1 MKKVYLDNAA
11 TTELDA
17 EVLDVMLRSMK
28 TDYGNPSSSHSFGR
42 KTRSVIETSR
52 KSIADLLNADASEIF
67 FTSGGTEADNM
78 AIRGAV
84 RDAGVKHIITS
95 KIEHPAV
102 VNTVA
107 HLKNKGKVSVDY
119 VNLNENG
126 VVDLIHLEELLSNKT
141 NTLVSLMHGN
151 NEIGNLLDIESVS
164 LLCQKHDA
172 LFHSDTVQT
181 VGHYVFDLK
190 KVKIDFLT
198 CSAHKFHGPKGV
210 GFLYINK
217 QVNITPLIHG
227 GSQERDMRAGTEC
240 VYGIVG
246 LAKAMEVAYRDLS
259 MHRKHVER
267 LKKHMI
273 KELKQNL
280 SFIAF
285 NGTCIDLNNSLYTV
299 LSLSFP
305 RQDYDDLLLFN
316 LDLLGVSCSGGS
328 ACSSGNISQSHV
340 ISQIKTLDGPVVR
353 FSFSRYNSIED
364 INFAIKQLISL
375 FS

>member
-17 EVLDVMLRSMK
+17 EVLEAMVQSMRD
-28 TDYGNPSSSHSFGR
+28 DYGNPSSSHSFGR
-42 KTRSVIETSR
+42 KSRAVIETSR
-52 KSIADLLNADASEIF
+52 RNIANFLNANSSEIF

-84 RDAGVKHIITS
+84 RDAGVTHIITS
-95 KIEHPAV
+95 RVEHPAV
-102 VNTVA
+102 INTVA
-107 HLKNKGKVSVDY
+107 HLLRKNKVSVDY
-119 VNLNENG
+119 VSLDKSG
-126 VVDLIHLEELLSNKT
+126 VVDLIHLEELLSKNT
-141 NTLVSLMHGN
+141 NVLVSLMHGN
-151 NEIGNLLDIESVS
+151 NEIGNLLDLQRVS
-164 LLCQKHDA
+164 FLCKKYNA

-181 VGHYVFDLK
+181 IGHYNFDLQK
-190 KVKIDFLT
+190 IKIDFLT

-246 LAKAMEVAYRDLS
+246 LAKAMEVAYRDLLI
-259 MHRKHVER
+259 HRKHIEK

-273 KELKQNL
+273 REIKNKLP
-280 SFIAF
+280 FISF
-285 NGTCIDLNNSLYTV
+285 NGVSIDLNDSLYTV
-299 LSLSFP
+299 LSLSCP
-305 RQDYDDLLLFN
+305 SKDYGDLLIFN

-328 ACSSGNISQSHV
+328 ACSSGNISRSHV
-340 ISQIKTLDGPVVR
+340 ISQIKTQDGPVVR
-353 FSFSRYNSIED
+353 FSFSRYNTLKD
-364 INFAIKQLISL
+364 IDFAVKQLISL
-375 FS
+375 FN

>member
-1 MKKVYLDNAA
+1 M
-11 TTELDA
+11 DA

-95 KIEHPAV
+95 RIEHPAV

-107 HLKNKGKVSVDY
+107 HLKNKNKVSVDY

-126 VVDLIHLEELLSNKT
+126 AVDLIHLEDLLSNNT

-164 LLCQKHDA
+164 LLCQKKYNA

-181 VGHYVFDLK
+181 VGHYDFDLK
-190 KVKIDFLT
+190 SIKIDFLT

-217 QVNITPLIHG
+217 QQI
-227 GSQERDMRAGTEC
+227 
-240 VYGIVG
+240 
-246 LAKAMEVAYRDLS
+246 
-259 MHRKHVER
+259 
-267 LKKHMI
+267 
-273 KELKQNL
+273 
-280 SFIAF
+280 
-285 NGTCIDLNNSLYTV
+285 
-299 LSLSFP
+299 
-305 RQDYDDLLLFN
+305 LLL
-316 LDLLGVSCSGGS
+316 
-328 ACSSGNISQSHV
+328 
-340 ISQIKTLDGPVVR
+340 
-353 FSFSRYNSIED
+353 
-364 INFAIKQLISL
+364 
-375 FS
+375 